1 MASTPRYVPTLTEV
15 VVPAR
20 APERPVAPVTTS
32 KVPKVPVGVAATRLS
47 RESMVDSQVL
57 VQNAI
62 KGLRPQLEAHLRRS
76 AEELLEMHVREVLPA
91 LQKALEAEVRRAVEE
106 SLAERLADT

>member
-20 APERPVAPVTTS
+20 APERPVATVSAP
-32 KVPKVPVGVAATRLS
+32 KVPKVPVGAAATRLS
-47 RESMVDSQVL
+47 REPIVDSQVL

-62 KGLRPQLEAHLRRS
+62 NGLRPQLEAHLRRS
-76 AEELLEMHVREVLPA
+76 ATELLELHVREVLPA
-91 LQKALEAEVRRAVEE
+91 LQMALEAEVRRAVEE
-106 SLAERLADT
+106 ALAKRLADN

>member
-20 APERPVAPVTTS
+20 APERPVAPVTAP
-32 KVPKVPVGVAATRLS
+32 KVPKVPAGVAATRSS
-47 RESMVDSQVL
+47 REPTVDPHVL

-76 AEELLEMHVREVLPA
+76 AKELLEMHVREVLPA
-91 LQKALEAEVRRAVEE
+91 LQIALEAEVRRAVEE
-106 SLAERLADT
+106 ALAERRSDT